1 MEFQLLGG
9 ALIATAIVFIVSWF
23 ITALSL
29 YLAGRAISG
38 EEATFGEALII
49 ALVGPILVGISSALI
64 TPLFGPYV
72 GIILALVVWLW
83 VVKSIFGVGWGAA
96 FAIAVLALITF
107 IVVVLV
113 LGFLLGAALFLPFVL

>member
-1 MEFQLLGG
+1 MQFQLLGG
-9 ALIATAIVFIVSWF
+9 ALIATAITFIVSWI

-113 LGFLLGAALFLPFVL
+113 LGFLLGAALFLPFLL